1 MVLLSLWGPVTAS
14 VANLLTLLLVSL
26 CDALFVPS
34 APPMT
39 TSTLAGGGMIVCAFA
54 VLIVAEMKGEGTAA
68 AATGTDDEEVGG
80 GARSRMDSRK
90 GLERISEEE
99 VEVRR

>member
-39 TSTLAGGGMIVCAFA
+39 RSTLAGGGMIVCAFA
-54 VLIVAEMKGEGTAA
+54 VLIAAEMRGESGAAGEKEGETGETADGDDFSRRAPKGRLG
-68 AATGTDDEEVGG
+68 
-80 GARSRMDSRK
+80 
-90 GLERISEEE
+90 RISEEE
-99 VEVRR
+99 GA

>member
-39 TSTLAGGGMIVCAFA
+39 RSTLAGGGMIVCAFA
-54 VLIVAEMKGEGTAA
+54 VLIVAEMKGEGAA
-68 AATGTDDEEVGG
+68 IGDEGGELATRPAGVKDRL
-80 GARSRMDSRK
+80 A
-90 GLERISEEE
+90 RISEED
-99 VEVRR
+99 V

>member
-39 TSTLAGGGMIVCAFA
+39 RSTLAGGGMIVCAFA
-54 VLIVAEMKGEGTAA
+54 VLIVAEIKGEGAAKRGSESEGDEDTGRPETPSMAA
-68 AATGTDDEEVGG
+68 AAKERL
-80 GARSRMDSRK
+80 A
-90 GLERISEEE
+90 RISEEA
-99 VEVRR
+99 V